1 MKGIPKKALMTRE
14 DFELLQ
20 QMARDGK
27 LRPQHVDRLRR
38 QWQGLLNGRKVY
50 VFDRELADGEEADGS
65 EPDYRVL
72 EREDEETGEIVRVQ
86 YKLTDDDT
94 CRMVKLGYTSADVT
108 AMIDELDGL
117 EDTNG

>member
-1 MKGIPKKALMTRE
+1 MRGIPKNALMTRE

-20 QMARDGK
+20 QMARDGE
-27 LRPQHVDRLRR
+27 LRPQHVGRLKQ

-50 VFDRELADGEEADGS
+50 VFDRPLADGEEPDGP

-72 EREDEETGEIVRVQ
+72 ERKDEATGEITRVQ
-86 YKLTDDDT
+86 YKLVDDDT
-94 CRMVKLGYTSADVT
+94 CRMVKLGYTAADVT

-117 EDTNG
+117 EV